1 MNVCLDV
8 ALAIMLGKNGPVW
21 DGGLR
26 PVPWLCSCGTGKSVM
41 LFNLMIVEISQKN
54 QVCRKPFGAI
64 LADGKSDFNGSQ
76 TGPTDL
82 KPFGAR
88 FLQLW
93 VSFPSKQ
100 RGPMP
105 QGMFG
110 RTEK

>member
-1 MNVCLDV
+1 
-8 ALAIMLGKNGPVW
+8 
-21 DGGLR
+21 
-26 PVPWLCSCGTGKSVM
+26 M

-54 QVCRKPFGAI
+54 QVRRKPFGAI

-76 TGPTDL
+76 TGPTEQ
-82 KPFGAR
+82 PN

-105 QGMFG
+105 H
-110 RTEK
+110 